1 MSRPGQT
8 AAITLIACLTVGGL
22 AGCAS
27 TAAQKPFAAA
37 AQKSFATAAQKS
49 FATAAQKSFAQI
61 RVIGFTRTGIT
72 DDTAPGTSD
81 ASGVYVGHLAGNADL
96 INVLTGPGVTVT
108 IFRKP
113 SPYVAI
119 LPTDNTVWIGRGD
132 APLGC
137 GLQIYQYRPGKSPD
151 DWWNVSDSQLA
162 QARSARCA
170 FCRSPWCAA
179 RADDPPGLTLSARKP
194 TPCWP
199 TKAAAWP
206 QRINELYSE
215 REPCGVCESLLNSE
229 LSPRYSDHLFRPVE

>member
-27 TAAQKPFAAA
+27 TAAQKSFAAA

-49 FATAAQKSFAQI
+49 FAQI
-61 RVIGFTRTGIT
+61 TVIGFARTGIT

-162 QARSARCA
+162 QARV
-170 FCRSPWCAA
+170 
-179 RADDPPGLTLSARKP
+179 GKV
-194 TPCWP
+194 
-199 TKAAAWP
+199 
-206 QRINELYSE
+206 RILQITVL
-215 REPCGVCESLLNSE
+215 CGKG
-229 LSPRYSDHLFRPVE
+229 

>member
-137 GLQIYQYRPGKSPD
+137 GLQIYQYRPSKSPD

-162 QARSARCA
+162 QARV
-170 FCRSPWCAA
+170 
-179 RADDPPGLTLSARKP
+179 GKV
-194 TPCWP
+194 
-199 TKAAAWP
+199 
-206 QRINELYSE
+206 RILQITVL
-215 REPCGVCESLLNSE
+215 CGKG
-229 LSPRYSDHLFRPVE
+229 